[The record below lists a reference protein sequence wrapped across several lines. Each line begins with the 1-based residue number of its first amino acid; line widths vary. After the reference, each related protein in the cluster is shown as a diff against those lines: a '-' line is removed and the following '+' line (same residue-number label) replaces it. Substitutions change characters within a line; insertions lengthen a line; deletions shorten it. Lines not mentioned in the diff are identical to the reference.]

1 MEEYKIQL
9 TNAYTIEQLADFV
22 ESGQVT
28 FDRLKMARLT
38 LQKQK
43 DLQTELERRRKER
56 EKEEGKY
63 KEEEALYKFVDKER
77 TLTACETYFSK
88 YKKDD
93 PYAKHWYDVYAIYE
107 LIIGEIEWKKK
118 KVLNDMKAYPERYRQ
133 ENLGYLLGY
142 KKIDDKQREGLQ
154 KEPSPY
160 ADFLLSGM
168 TLSYDDLVEYDVIP
182 KEIKKQDLVR
192 PDFVMPATSIKD
204 MGEFPTGRTD
214 VYFFGVPRSGK
225 SSLLSGLV
233 YSLHDEGIAGYESHI
248 VRGKDP
254 CLKYYNGLINCMS
267 TKKPPQGTAT
277 DTISFMKLNI
287 KDNGK
292 KYVNRVNFVELSG
305 EAFEAIAE
313 KNTPGC
319 DLWAELGATKCLE
332 SKNRKL
338 LFFVLDYSI
347 IAGRS
352 SKTESE
358 GESEGERQRQ
368 CLEDALKVFGT
379 DGENNTGKNCT
390 LSKVD
395 TVAIIM
401 TKCDL
406 MDCKSYEERKEMA
419 QEYIDQ
425 NFREFMGTLEE
436 KSRSFGINEQNNY
449 KPYML
454 LFSLGQFYVG
464 NTFLFDNYYSEKI
477 IDFIRTTTRS
487 EKIKG
492 GCFGSIFGRG

>member
-1 MEEYKIQL
+1 MEKYKIQL

-43 DLQTELERRRKER
+43 DLQDELERRREER
-56 EKEEGKY
+56 KKEEGKY
-63 KEEEALYKFVDKER
+63 KEEEALYEFVDKER
-77 TLTACETYFSK
+77 TLTACEKYFSK

-93 PYAKHWYDVYAIYE
+93 PYAKHWYDVKAIYE
-107 LIIGEIEWKKK
+107 LIIEEIEWKKK

-133 ENLGYLLGY
+133 ENLRYLLGD
-142 KKIDDKQREGLQ
+142 KIIDDKQREGLQ
-154 KEPSPY
+154 KYPSPY

-182 KEIKKQDLVR
+182 KEIKKRDLVR

-204 MGEFPTGRTD
+204 MGEFPAGRTD
-214 VYFFGVPRSGK
+214 VYFLGVPRSGK

-233 YSLHDEGIAGYESHI
+233 YSLYRKGIAGYESHI
-248 VRGKDP
+248 VGGTDP
-254 CLKYYNGLINCMS
+254 CREYYDGLIDCMS

-287 KDNGK
+287 KDNEK

-305 EAFEAIAE
+305 EAFEEIA
-313 KNTPGC
+313 KRNTPGC
-319 DLWAELGATKCLE
+319 DIWKELGATKCLE

-347 IAGRS
+347 ISGRNAE
-352 SKTESE
+352 T
-358 GESEGERQRQ
+358 GTNERKQNK
-368 CLEDALKVFGT
+368 CLEKSLDVFGT
-379 DGENNTGKNCT
+379 DGENNTGRNCT

-406 MDCKSYEERKEMA
+406 MDCSSYEERKEMA

-492 GCFGSIFGRG
+492 GFFGSIFGRG